1 MTCSIGSG
9 VADLIVWVSQDG
21 VELAS
26 STLRRELQLV
36 LNPVNDSL
44 SVNMANFTCI
54 VTRKNNNPTTTNQT
68 LPVKVMG

>member
-1 MTCSIGSG
+1 MTCSISSG
-9 VADLIVWVSQDG
+9 VADLIVWVSEDG

-44 SVNMANFTCI
+44 SVHMANFTCI